1 MADQTQTTMIQA
13 ACIQAAA
20 TLLASNDSLQKQ
32 FINSGNP
39 PEALAEAVAG
49 FASLL
54 FDSWVSANVPAAP
67 V

>member
-20 TLLASNDSLQKQ
+20 TLLASNESLQKQ
-32 FINSGNP
+32 LMNAGDP
-39 PEALAEAVAG
+39 PEAYADAVTNLAGV
-49 FASLL
+49 L

-67 V
+67 M